1 MGDFY
6 VVKVMSGGGSASV
19 VGAFYEDIGVLQYPT
34 AAASAVIL
42 TIVMISIIAMILR
55 AIDVRKE
62 IAR

>member
-1 MGDFY
+1 
-6 VVKVMSGGGSASV
+6 
-19 VGAFYEDIGVLQYPT
+19 VLQYPT

-42 TIVMISIIAMILR
+42 TIVMISTIAMMILR